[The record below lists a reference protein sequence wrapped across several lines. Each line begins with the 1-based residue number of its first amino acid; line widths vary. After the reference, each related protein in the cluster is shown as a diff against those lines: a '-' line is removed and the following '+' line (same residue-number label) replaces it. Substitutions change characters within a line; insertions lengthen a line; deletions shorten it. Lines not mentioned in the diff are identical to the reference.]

1 MTGRSSLTETVEQV
15 GVSLAGS
22 RGKLAHTVV
31 VHASARH
38 LDDRSH
44 SRRQA
49 TTGTITAVEKTLSR
63 RALGRATLA
72 RQLLLERAD
81 LGVVQAVEHVVGLQ
95 GQVPWVPYLALWNRL
110 AGFSTDDLSRAMLDR
125 SVVRMTLMRGTI
137 HTVSAD
143 DARALRPWV
152 QPMLERVFA
161 TTPWGKALK
170 GYDIA
175 PALAAAAQLTAEQ
188 PRTRAEL
195 APLLTMQFPDFDGTD
210 LSWAF
215 GYLHPV
221 VQPTPRGVWG
231 TAGKSALTP
240 VESWLAGVPPTAP
253 ASPAAI
259 VRRFLTAFG
268 PATVADVTTWS
279 GVSRLREAVES
290 LDLRRFRTEE
300 GAELFDVP
308 DGLLPD
314 PDTPAPVRFA
324 PEYENAQ
331 LAYDDRSRVIADA
344 DHEMLSGGPGGHIG
358 TVLVDGMVRATWAV
372 TGHDEASRLTIRRS
386 GKLTRE
392 EQREVESEGRRLLG
406 FVRPGVEPVV
416 SFVDA

>member
-1 MTGRSSLTETVEQV
+1 LTQREDVP
-15 GVSLAGS
+15 
-22 RGKLAHTVV
+22 
-31 VHASARH
+31 VHP
-38 LDDRSH
+38 
-44 SRRQA
+44 
-49 TTGTITAVEKTLSR
+49 VLSR
-63 RALGRATLA
+63 RSLGRATLA
-72 RQLLLERAD
+72 RQLLLERSD
-81 LGVVQAVEHVVGLQ
+81 LGVVEAIEHVVGLQ
-95 GQVPWVPYLALWNRL
+95 AQVPAVPYLALWNRL
-110 AGFSTDDLSRAMLDR
+110 EGFTADDLSTAMLDR
-125 SVVRMTLMRGTI
+125 AVVRMTLMRGTI
-137 HTVSAD
+137 HTVSAG

-231 TAGKSALTP
+231 KAGKSALTP
-240 VESWLAGVPPTAP
+240 VESWLADVPPTAA
-253 ASPAAI
+253 ASPAEI

-279 GVSRLREAVES
+279 GVSRLREVVES
-290 LDLRRFRTEE
+290 LDLRRFRTED

-308 DGLLPD
+308 EGLLPD

-324 PEYENAQ
+324 PEYENAL
-331 LAYDDRSRVIADA
+331 LAYHDRSRVIADA
-344 DHEMLSGGPGGHIG
+344 EHEMLSGGPGGHIG
-358 TVLVDGMVRATWAV
+358 TVLVDGLIRATWAI
-372 TGHDEASRLTIRRS
+372 TGRDETTRLTVRQSVRMNRS
-386 GKLTRE
+386 ETSAIE
-392 EQREVESEGRRLLG
+392 AEGRRVLG
-406 FVRPGVEPVV
+406 FVRPGVEPVI